1 MDTNAQRRNGFA
13 VGTERISYSVPKSF
27 FPLQDATTS
36 STTTDSSKP
45 ATQTWS
51 NYLAGQRAQTQYRA
65 WSRVEIPSHSA
76 CNFARTVMKRIGL
89 PIPWDA
95 SAQTIPPPVA
105 PIHIDFSLLADDGM
119 PRRRVVRRLDS
130 YEASSEVWQV
140 EGKPFSSLAMLGLQ
154 LQAKAEVADCLRTH
168 PTSTTQA
175 EARQRRDGH
184 YVQII
189 PQKRRTGMEHSA
201 GNRLSTYI
209 KAMELPKS
217 TPHFR
222 MPRRRFSPLPRP
234 RAASPTLSPIA
245 LFTPNKEPVTPAA
258 VMEPPRDMSDAKSPT
273 KRSPRHTSPPI
284 KNDGPRISEPA
295 VKLLPATTPKI
306 EPSPTK
312 SVSPPPAT
320 PLGERRRLRSILA
333 TPSTFP
339 KAAPFGNAFAGMRR
353 HSAMR
358 PSGAVP
364 FSLSPIKLLATPCPS
379 HRIVKRQNWLS
390 PTKRTFPATE
400 TPPRSVVEE
409 LKTPRIFSNIS
420 YMTADVPSPI
430 AFVSTLFPDSPV
442 KRPVDLQSATPQ
454 KPADFEF
461 GTASP
466 AFNAVTWLNNV
477 DTTPRPVASLKKSS
491 RRLSEPLIRGCLKG
505 QNRRQTMSPQKLGY
519 QAEDTFA
526 GLQGRSLGD
535 RSLNRRQTISPK
547 KLIFNGSDGLFS
559 PAKKTGQP
567 LTASVE
573 LKSSL
578 SPGLHRVQ
586 KRRVSFGGKGRAAS
600 RQAKEVVKIDMRQN
614 SDIFGSKP
622 VLFSSSP
629 PGLGAALLSITESGH
644 EAESSDEPAKPRLFS
659 PSVEAHSRKAAEQ
672 TACLQTPT
680 KLSQVAAQDAS
691 PVPVVGSSKGALGI
705 IESLPAIDSPQACI
719 EGPKEV
725 PGAEPCA
732 ISQSPRPATSTPAS
746 SFPRKQKLSPSP
758 TLNLS
763 FTPVNSRSPNAVE
776 ASVLAEESIPE
787 SPLTTTTEIV
797 ETVTA
802 NSHDYDSPGR
812 DYMREFIRRSRPKR
826 SSTTETGSPVGITVK
841 RQPLGAKSPNT
852 ESPSKNKRKLEK
864 EHNEQD
870 SPLKRA
876 SDASPR
882 KVRRY
887 GSNISKK
894 RTATGA
900 DGDEDEQIETL
911 DVTTATDAATNVEE
925 QHVNTES
932 DSKSRRSS
940 RLRNQTRLPS
950 AKSAI
955 PTPIKLGRSSGPML
969 NSAVRSEQQDL
980 KTQTRRNTLRNKGR
994 SEQPAQFLAR
1004 QQAEGQVEPEPLE
1017 RDSESDKERRK
1028 CVNWNN
1034 PLAMYQEEVRRKETD
1049 TPKKGKSAKP
1059 KTVRMSGIAKPSTR
1073 AKTTADKERTAR
1085 LAEHFGMVSNG
1096 TPAKPQ
1102 RSTRSRMR
1110 M

>member
-1 MDTNAQRRNGFA
+1 
-13 VGTERISYSVPKSF
+13 
-27 FPLQDATTS
+27 
-36 STTTDSSKP
+36 
-45 ATQTWS
+45 
-51 NYLAGQRAQTQYRA
+51 
-65 WSRVEIPSHSA
+65 
-76 CNFARTVMKRIGL
+76 MKRIGL

-119 PRRRVVRRLDS
+119 PKRRVVRRLDS
-130 YEASSEVWQV
+130 YEASSEEWQV
-140 EGKPFSSLAMLGLQ
+140 GGKPFSSLAMLGLQ
-154 LQAKAEVADCLRTH
+154 LQAKAEVADCLRTY

-184 YVQII
+184 YVQVI

-201 GNRLSTYI
+201 GNRLGTYI

-234 RAASPTLSPIA
+234 QATSPTLSPIA

-320 PLGERRRLRSILA
+320 PLGEKRRLRSILG

-379 HRIVKRQNWLS
+379 HRVVKRQNWLS
-390 PTKRTFPATE
+390 PTKRTFPVTE
-400 TPPRSVVEE
+400 TPSRSVAEE
-409 LKTPRIFSNIS
+409 PKTPRIFSNIS

-442 KRPVDLQSATPQ
+442 KRSIDLQTATPQ
-454 KPADFEF
+454 KPTDFEF

-491 RRLSEPLIRGCLKG
+491 RRL
-505 QNRRQTMSPQKLGY
+505 N
-519 QAEDTFA
+519 
-526 GLQGRSLGD
+526 
-535 RSLNRRQTISPK
+535 
-547 KLIFNGSDGLFS
+547 GLFS
-559 PAKKTGQP
+559 PAKKAGQP

-573 LKSSL
+573 LKSSP

-586 KRRVSFGGKGRAAS
+586 KRRVSFGSKGRAAS

-622 VLFSSSP
+622 VLLNSS
-629 PGLGAALLSITESGH
+629 PGLGAALPSITESGH
-644 EAESSDEPAKPRLFS
+644 EVESSDEPAQPRLFS
-659 PSVEAHSRKAAEQ
+659 PSVEQ

-680 KLSQVAAQDAS
+680 KLSQVAVQDAS
-691 PVPVVGSSKGALGI
+691 PVPIVGSPKAALGI
-705 IESLPAIDSPQACI
+705 IESLSVIDSLQASI
-719 EGPKEV
+719 EERKEV
-725 PGAEPCA
+725 PGAEPRA
-732 ISQSPRPATSTPAS
+732 ISQSPSPVTSTS
-746 SFPRKQKLSPSP
+746 VSFFPRKQKLSPSP
-758 TLNLS
+758 TLNLT
-763 FTPVNSRSPNAVE
+763 FTPVNSRSPSALE

-787 SPLTTTTEIV
+787 SPLTNTTEIV

-826 SSTTETGSPVGITVK
+826 SSTTETGSPVSITVK

-864 EHNEQD
+864 EHDEHE

-882 KVRRY
+882 KARRY
-887 GSNISKK
+887 GGNISRK
-894 RTATGA
+894 RTASKA

-911 DVTTATDAATNVEE
+911 EVTTATDAATNVEE

-969 NSAVRSEQQDL
+969 NSAVRSEQHDL

-1004 QQAEGQVEPEPLE
+1004 QQAEGQAEPEPLE
-1017 RDSESDKERRK
+1017 RDFESDKERRK

-1049 TPKKGKSAKP
+1049 TPKKGKSARP
-1059 KTVRMSGIAKPSTR
+1059 KTVQMSGIAKPSTR

>member
-27 FPLQDATTS
+27 FPLQDANTS
-36 STTTDSSKP
+36 STTTDSSKT

-119 PRRRVVRRLDS
+119 PKRRVVRRLDS
-130 YEASSEVWQV
+130 YEASSEEWQV
-140 EGKPFSSLAMLGLQ
+140 GGKPFSSLAMLGLQ
-154 LQAKAEVADCLRTH
+154 LQAKAEVADCLRTY

-184 YVQII
+184 YVQVI

-201 GNRLSTYI
+201 GNRLGTYI

-234 RAASPTLSPIA
+234 QATSPTLSPIA

-320 PLGERRRLRSILA
+320 PLGEKRRLRSILG

-390 PTKRTFPATE
+390 PTKRTFPVTE
-400 TPPRSVVEE
+400 TPSRSVAEE
-409 LKTPRIFSNIS
+409 PKTPRIFSNIS

-442 KRPVDLQSATPQ
+442 KRSIDLQSATPQ

-491 RRLSEPLIRGCLKG
+491 RRR
-505 QNRRQTMSPQKLGY
+505 N
-519 QAEDTFA
+519 
-526 GLQGRSLGD
+526 
-535 RSLNRRQTISPK
+535 
-547 KLIFNGSDGLFS
+547 GLFS
-559 PAKKTGQP
+559 PAKKAGQP

-573 LKSSL
+573 LKSSP

-586 KRRVSFGGKGRAAS
+586 KRRVSFGSKGRAAS

-622 VLFSSSP
+622 VLLNSS
-629 PGLGAALLSITESGH
+629 PGLGAALPSITESGH
-644 EAESSDEPAKPRLFS
+644 EVESSDEPAKPRLFS
-659 PSVEAHSRKAAEQ
+659 PSVEQ

-680 KLSQVAAQDAS
+680 KLSQVAVQDAS
-691 PVPVVGSSKGALGI
+691 PVPIVGSPKGALGI
-705 IESLPAIDSPQACI
+705 IESLSAIDSLQASI
-719 EGPKEV
+719 EERKEV
-725 PGAEPCA
+725 IGAEPRA
-732 ISQSPRPATSTPAS
+732 ISQSPSPVTSTS
-746 SFPRKQKLSPSP
+746 VSFFPRKQKLSPSP
-758 TLNLS
+758 TLNMT
-763 FTPVNSRSPNAVE
+763 FTPVNSRSPSALE

-787 SPLTTTTEIV
+787 SPLTNTTEIV

-864 EHNEQD
+864 EHDEHE

-887 GSNISKK
+887 GGNISRK
-894 RTATGA
+894 RTATKA

-911 DVTTATDAATNVEE
+911 EVTTATDAATNVEE

-1004 QQAEGQVEPEPLE
+1004 QQAEGQAEPEPLE

-1034 PLAMYQEEVRRKETD
+1034 PLAMYQEEARRKETV

-1059 KTVRMSGIAKPSTR
+1059 KTVQMSGIAKPSTR

>member
-1 MDTNAQRRNGFA
+1 
-13 VGTERISYSVPKSF
+13 
-27 FPLQDATTS
+27 
-36 STTTDSSKP
+36 
-45 ATQTWS
+45 
-51 NYLAGQRAQTQYRA
+51 
-65 WSRVEIPSHSA
+65 
-76 CNFARTVMKRIGL
+76 MKRIGL

-119 PRRRVVRRLDS
+119 PKRRVVRRLDS
-130 YEASSEVWQV
+130 YEASSEEWQV
-140 EGKPFSSLAMLGLQ
+140 GGKPFSSLAMLGLQ
-154 LQAKAEVADCLRTH
+154 LQAKAEVADCLRTY

-184 YVQII
+184 YVQVI

-201 GNRLSTYI
+201 GNRLGTYI

-234 RAASPTLSPIA
+234 QAASPTLSPIA

-284 KNDGPRISEPA
+284 RNDGPRISEPA

-320 PLGERRRLRSILA
+320 PLGEKRRLRSVLG

-390 PTKRTFPATE
+390 PTKRTFPVTE
-400 TPPRSVVEE
+400 TPSRSVAEE
-409 LKTPRIFSNIS
+409 SKTPRIFSNIS

-442 KRPVDLQSATPQ
+442 KRSIDMQSATPQ

-491 RRLSEPLIRGCLKG
+491 RRL
-505 QNRRQTMSPQKLGY
+505 N
-519 QAEDTFA
+519 
-526 GLQGRSLGD
+526 
-535 RSLNRRQTISPK
+535 
-547 KLIFNGSDGLFS
+547 GLFS
-559 PAKKTGQP
+559 PAKKAGQP

-573 LKSSL
+573 LKSSP

-586 KRRVSFGGKGRAAS
+586 KRRVSFGSKGRAAS

-622 VLFSSSP
+622 VLLNSS
-629 PGLGAALLSITESGH
+629 PGLGAALPSITESGH
-644 EAESSDEPAKPRLFS
+644 EVESSDEPAKPRLFS
-659 PSVEAHSRKAAEQ
+659 PSAEAQSRKVAEQ

-680 KLSQVAAQDAS
+680 KLSQVAVQDAS
-691 PVPVVGSSKGALGI
+691 PVPIVGSPKGALGI
-705 IESLPAIDSPQACI
+705 IESLSAIDSLQASI
-719 EGPKEV
+719 EERKEV
-725 PGAEPCA
+725 TGAEPRA
-732 ISQSPRPATSTPAS
+732 ISQSPSPVTSTS
-746 SFPRKQKLSPSP
+746 VSFFPRKQKLSPSP
-758 TLNLS
+758 TLNMT
-763 FTPVNSRSPNAVE
+763 FTPVNSRSPSALE

-787 SPLTTTTEIV
+787 SPLTNTTEIV
-797 ETVTA
+797 ENVTA

-864 EHNEQD
+864 EHDEHE

-887 GSNISKK
+887 GGNISRK
-894 RTATGA
+894 RTATKA

-911 DVTTATDAATNVEE
+911 EVTTATDAATNVEE

-1004 QQAEGQVEPEPLE
+1004 QQAEGQAEPEPLE

-1034 PLAMYQEEVRRKETD
+1034 PLAMYQEEVRKKETD
-1049 TPKKGKSAKP
+1049 TPKKGKSARP
-1059 KTVRMSGIAKPSTR
+1059 KTVQMSGIAKPSTR

>member
-36 STTTDSSKP
+36 STTTDSSKT

-51 NYLAGQRAQTQYRA
+51 NYLAGQRAKTQYRA

-89 PIPWDA
+89 PIPWNA

-119 PRRRVVRRLDS
+119 PKRRVVRRLDS
-130 YEASSEVWQV
+130 YEASSEEWQV
-140 EGKPFSSLAMLGLQ
+140 GGKPFSSLAMLGLQ
-154 LQAKAEVADCLRTH
+154 LQAKAEVADCLRTY

-184 YVQII
+184 YVQVI

-201 GNRLSTYI
+201 GNRLGTYI

-234 RAASPTLSPIA
+234 QATSPTLSPIA

-320 PLGERRRLRSILA
+320 PLGEKRRLRSILG

-339 KAAPFGNAFAGMRR
+339 KTAPFGNAFAGMRR

-390 PTKRTFPATE
+390 PTKRTFPVAE
-400 TPPRSVVEE
+400 TPSRSVAEE
-409 LKTPRIFSNIS
+409 PKTPRIFSNIS

-442 KRPVDLQSATPQ
+442 KRSIDLQSATPQ

-535 RSLNRRQTISPK
+535 RSSSRRQTISPK

-559 PAKKTGQP
+559 PAKKAGQP

-573 LKSSL
+573 LKSSP

-586 KRRVSFGGKGRAAS
+586 KRRVSFGSKGRAAL

-622 VLFSSSP
+622 VLLSSSP
-629 PGLGAALLSITESGH
+629 GLSAALPSITESGH
-644 EAESSDEPAKPRLFS
+644 EVESSDEPAKPRLFS
-659 PSVEAHSRKAAEQ
+659 PSAEAQSRKAAEQ

-680 KLSQVAAQDAS
+680 KLSQVAVQDAS
-691 PVPVVGSSKGALGI
+691 PVPIVGSPKAALGI
-705 IESLPAIDSPQACI
+705 IESLSAIDSLQASI
-719 EGPKEV
+719 EERKEV
-725 PGAEPCA
+725 PGAEPRA
-732 ISQSPRPATSTPAS
+732 ISQSPSPVTSTS
-746 SFPRKQKLSPSP
+746 VSFFPRKQKLSPSP
-758 TLNLS
+758 TLNLT
-763 FTPVNSRSPNAVE
+763 FTPVNSRSPSALE

-787 SPLTTTTEIV
+787 SPLTNTTEIV

-864 EHNEQD
+864 EHDEHE

-887 GSNISKK
+887 GGNISRK
-894 RTATGA
+894 RTATKA

-911 DVTTATDAATNVEE
+911 EVTTATDAAKNVEE

-1004 QQAEGQVEPEPLE
+1004 QQAEGQAEPEPLE

-1034 PLAMYQEEVRRKETD
+1034 PLAMYQEEVQRKETV

-1059 KTVRMSGIAKPSTR
+1059 KTVQMSGIAKPSTR